1 MLKNNIIHNLSQCN
15 IICYAVHVWSRSVES
30 YFKICELQLTTANA
44 KLNVLRKE
52 KRIGQKERKTKFDHI
67 LYREM
72 ARHCND
78 IIRQYVF
85 L

>member
-1 MLKNNIIHNLSQCN
+1 MKFI
-15 IICYAVHVWSRSVES
+15 
-30 YFKICELQLTTANA
+30 K
-44 KLNVLRKE
+44 KRKTDWT
-52 KRIGQKERKTKFDHI
+52 IGKKKTKFDHI

-72 ARHCND
+72 ARQCND

>member
-1 MLKNNIIHNLSQCN
+1 MYGPDQLKVILK
-15 IICYAVHVWSRSVES
+15 Y
-30 YFKICELQLTTANA
+30 ELQLTTANA

-52 KRIGQKERKTKFDHI
+52 KRIGQKDRKSKFDHI